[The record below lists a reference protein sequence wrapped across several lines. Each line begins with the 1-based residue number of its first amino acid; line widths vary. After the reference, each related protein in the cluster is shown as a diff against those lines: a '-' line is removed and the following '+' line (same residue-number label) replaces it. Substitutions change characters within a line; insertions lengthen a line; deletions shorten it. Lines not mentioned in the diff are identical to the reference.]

1 MKNPVISSEFQLYP
15 VISSTTEVMNLYG
28 SVWICPVVDL
38 RLEPICHGSSAPV
51 ACVDLAESRVLG
63 NIITAASVGWPKWRN
78 WRQKNVEKL
87 EPLGMPWAMPQG
99 CGEQALSAHHPT
111 DVKNGWG
118 RSKETLHLWNH
129 LLRHFRT
136 TVTQNLCCS
145 RGIDLQTVL
154 YDQIWR
160 FVKSRDSWKT
170 LMPQAHPLVSLILS
184 ARCIDWETSNQNS
197 PANQLGLFHWHYLC
211 TICALS
217 VPCLCT
223 ICVHCYQ
230 YWTSHWLHCPSRPAP
245 PRSGHRCLAQVPL
258 LWRPPEAPVRRLPRQ
273 NESMSC
279 LANGKRSNGNWQFL

>member
-78 WRQKNVEKL
+78 WRQKKLEKL

-145 RGIDLQTVL
+145 RGIDLKTVL
-154 YDQIWR
+154 YDQTWR

-184 ARCIDWETSNQNS
+184 ARCIDWETSNRNS
-197 PANQLGLFHWHYLC
+197 PANQQGLFNWQFVHYLC
-211 TICALS
+211 PLLPAL
-217 VPCLCT
+217 
-223 ICVHCYQ
+223 
-230 YWTSHWLHCPSRPAP
+230 P

-273 NESMSC
+273 NESMSS
-279 LANGKRSNGNWQFL
+279 LANGKRSDVAATATDSSYSFCINVP